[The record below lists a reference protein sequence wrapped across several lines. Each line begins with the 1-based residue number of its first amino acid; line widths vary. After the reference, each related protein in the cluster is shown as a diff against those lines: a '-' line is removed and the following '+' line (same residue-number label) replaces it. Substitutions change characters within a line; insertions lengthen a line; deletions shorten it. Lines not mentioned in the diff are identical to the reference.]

1 MGNLWND
8 LKFAVRTL
16 GRSPVFTGV
25 AVVSVALGI
34 GANTAIF
41 SLLDQV
47 LLRLLPVKEPQQ
59 IVLLNMKGMHYGNNN
74 GGNALSYPMY
84 DDFRKNNQVF
94 SGMFC
99 RFPNYFALTFNGQTE
114 RVSGELVSGT
124 YFPVLGVGA
133 AVGRTF
139 TPEEDQKIAGAP
151 LAMLS
156 YAYWKSRFAG
166 DPGIVGKTVVING
179 HSMTVVGVAEQGFDG
194 VELGRR
200 AQIFVPVVMKG
211 PMLPLADDIN
221 DRRSRFVNAF
231 GRLKAGV
238 SPEQAQASLQL
249 FFHGILEMEVRQ
261 PAFRNAS
268 EYTRQQFLKNVIQVL
283 PGSQGRSYLRQQ
295 LQKPLWVLMAI
306 TGAVL
311 LIACANVA
319 GLLVARA
326 TSRQKEIAVRLALG
340 AGRGQLVQQ
349 LLVESLLLSAIGGVL
364 GLLLAISTDKVL
376 MSLLPPETASLNIA
390 TVPDW
395 RILSFTIGVSLLTGI
410 LFGLIPALQ
419 ATRADVAPTLKDQAG
434 AVVGG
439 GAPVRFRK
447 ALVTAQVTLSLL
459 LLIGAGLFIRSLQ
472 NLRNLG
478 PGFAP
483 ENLVA
488 FNIDPSLNGYDAP
501 RAKAFYQRLSD
512 NLGSIPGIRSVG
524 LAAMRILEEGEW
536 DSGLTVEGYTA
547 KNGESIQA
555 YMNSISPGYFQALGV
570 PILAGRDFTIKDKE
584 EIYHGPDP
592 ADWNPTKVIVNEK
605 FARKYFG
612 TTNAVGR
619 HVGFGN
625 DPGTKT
631 DMEIIG
637 VIKDIKYTNL
647 RDEIPI
653 QMFIPYLGGRFVAGM
668 TVYLKTTLDPN
679 QIASAVRGQLR
690 LIDPNIPIYA
700 MRTVEQQ
707 ISNSLLIERLIAS
720 LSTVFGALATLLATI
735 GLYGVMAYT
744 VARRTRE
751 IGIRM
756 ALGAFQGDVIWMVM
770 REVIVLVTLGI
781 AIGFGAAMGLTRFVK
796 SQLFG
801 VEAMDPIALV
811 AATVGLAVVACLA
824 GYIPALRASRVDAM
838 HALRYE

>member
-25 AVVSVALGI
+25 AVLSVALGI

-59 IVLLNMKGMHYGNNN
+59 LVLLSMKGMHYGNNT

-84 DDFRKNNQVF
+84 EDFRKNNQVF

-99 RFPNYFALTFNGQTE
+99 RFSNYFALTFNGQTE

-139 TPEEDQKIAGAP
+139 TAEEDQKIAGAP

-166 DPGIVGKTVVING
+166 DPGIVGKSVVING
-179 HSMTVVGVAEQGFDG
+179 HSMTIVGVAEQGFDG
-194 VELGRR
+194 VELGQR

-211 PMLPLADDIN
+211 PMIPLADDIN

-238 SPEQAQASLQL
+238 SREQAQASLQP

-268 EYTRQQFLKNVIQVL
+268 EYTRQQFLKNVIQAL
-283 PGSQGRSYLRQQ
+283 PGSQGRSDVRQA
-295 LQKPLWVLMAI
+295 LQTPLWVLMAI

-340 AGRGQLVQQ
+340 AGRGQLIQQ
-349 LLVESLLLSAIGGVL
+349 LLVESLLLAAIGGIL
-364 GLLLAISTDKVL
+364 GLLLAISLDKL
-376 MSLLPPETASLNIA
+376 LLRFLPPEMVNLTIA

-395 RILSFTIGVSLLTGI
+395 RILMFTTGVSLVTGI

-459 LLIGAGLFIRSLQ
+459 LLIGAGLFIRSLA

-483 ENLVA
+483 ENLMA

-524 LAAMRILEEGEW
+524 LASMRILEEGEW
-536 DSGLTVEGYTA
+536 DSALTVEGYSA

-555 YMNSISPGYFQALGV
+555 YMNSIGPGYFESLAV
-570 PILAGRDFTIKDKE
+570 PILAGRDFTIRDNE
-584 EIYHGPDP
+584 EIYHGPAP
-592 ADWNPTKVIVNEK
+592 ADWSPTKAIVNEK
-605 FARKYFG
+605 FAKKYFG

-631 DMEIIG
+631 DIEIIG

-647 RDEIPI
+647 RDEVPI
-653 QMFIPYLGGRFVAGM
+653 QMFIPYLGSRYVSGM

-690 LIDPNIPIYA
+690 QIDPNIPIYA

-707 ISNSLLIERLIAS
+707 ISNSLLIERLIAN
-720 LSTVFGALATLLATI
+720 LSTVFGVLATLLATI

-756 ALGAFQGDVIWMVM
+756 ALGAFQSDVIWMVM
-770 REVIVLVTLGI
+770 REVIVLVAIGI
-781 AIGFGAAMGLTRFVK
+781 AIGFGAAMGLTRLVE

-801 VEAMDPIALV
+801 VQAMDPVALV
-811 AATVGLAVVACLA
+811 AATVGLASVACLA
-824 GYIPALRASRVDAM
+824 GYIPARRASRVDAM

>member
-1 MGNLWND
+1 
-8 LKFAVRTL
+8 
-16 GRSPVFTGV
+16 
-25 AVVSVALGI
+25 
-34 GANTAIF
+34 
-41 SLLDQV
+41 
-47 LLRLLPVKEPQQ
+47 
-59 IVLLNMKGMHYGNNN
+59 
-74 GGNALSYPMY
+74 
-84 DDFRKNNQVF
+84 
-94 SGMFC
+94 
-99 RFPNYFALTFNGQTE
+99 
-114 RVSGELVSGT
+114 
-124 YFPVLGVGA
+124 
-133 AVGRTF
+133 
-139 TPEEDQKIAGAP
+139 
-151 LAMLS
+151 
-156 YAYWKSRFAG
+156 
-166 DPGIVGKTVVING
+166 
-179 HSMTVVGVAEQGFDG
+179 
-194 VELGRR
+194 
-200 AQIFVPVVMKG
+200 
-211 PMLPLADDIN
+211 
-221 DRRSRFVNAF
+221 
-231 GRLKAGV
+231 
-238 SPEQAQASLQL
+238 
-249 FFHGILEMEVRQ
+249 
-261 PAFRNAS
+261 
-268 EYTRQQFLKNVIQVL
+268 
-283 PGSQGRSYLRQQ
+283 
-295 LQKPLWVLMAI
+295 
-306 TGAVL
+306 
-311 LIACANVA
+311 
-319 GLLVARA
+319 
-326 TSRQKEIAVRLALG
+326 
-340 AGRGQLVQQ
+340 
-349 LLVESLLLSAIGGVL
+349 VL

-376 MSLLPPETASLNIA
+376 MSFLPPETASLNIA
-390 TVPDW
+390 TMPDW

-524 LAAMRILEEGEW
+524 LAAMRILEDNEW
-536 DSGLTVEGYTA
+536 DSGLTVEGYAA
-547 KNGESIQA
+547 KNGEHIQA
-555 YMNSISPGYFQALGV
+555 FMNSISPGYFQALGV
-570 PILAGRDFTIKDKE
+570 PILAGRDFTIRDSE
-584 EIYHGPDP
+584 EIKHGPDP
-592 ADWNPTKVIVNEK
+592 NDWNPTKVIINEK
-605 FARKYFG
+605 FAKTYFG
-612 TTNAVGR
+612 TTNAIGR

-653 QMFIPYLGGRFVAGM
+653 QMFIPYLGSRYVGGM
-668 TVYLKTTLDPN
+668 TVYLKTALDPN
-679 QIASAVRGQLR
+679 QLASAVRGQLR
-690 LIDPNIPIYA
+690 QIDPNVPIYA

-756 ALGAFQGDVIWMVM
+756 ALGAFQRDVIWMVM
-770 REVIVLVTLGI
+770 REVIVLVTIGI
-781 AIGFGAAMGLTRFVK
+781 AIGFGAAMGLTRLVK

-801 VEAMDPIALV
+801 VEALDPIALL
-811 AATVGLAVVACLA
+811 AATVGLAAVACLA

>member
-8 LKFAVRTL
+8 IKFAVRTL
-16 GRSPVFTGV
+16 SRSPVLTGV
-25 AVVSVALGI
+25 AVLSVALGI

-59 IVLLNMKGMHYGNNN
+59 LVLLSMKGLHYGNNN
-74 GGNALSYPMY
+74 GGNAISYPMY
-84 DDFRKNNQVF
+84 EDFRTNNQVF

-139 TPEEDQKIAGAP
+139 TPEEDQKINGAP

-156 YAYWKSRFAG
+156 YAYWKSRFAR
-166 DPGIVGKTVVING
+166 DPGIVGKTVIVNG
-179 HSMTVVGVAEQGFDG
+179 HSMVVIGVAEQGFDG
-194 VELGRR
+194 VELGLR
-200 AQIFVPVVMKG
+200 AQIFVPAVMKG

-221 DRRSRFVNAF
+221 NRRSRWVNAF
-231 GRLKAGV
+231 GRLKPGV
-238 SPEQAQASLQL
+238 TAEQAQAALQP
-249 FFHGILEMEVRQ
+249 FFHSILEMEVQQ

-283 PGSQGRSYLRQQ
+283 PGSQGRSYLRRQ
-295 LQKPLWVLMAI
+295 LQTPLWVLMAI

-340 AGRGQLVQQ
+340 AGRGQLIQQ
-349 LLVESLLLSAIGGVL
+349 LLVESLLLAAIGGVL
-364 GLLLAISTDKVL
+364 GLLLAISTDKL
-376 MSLLPPETASLNIA
+376 LLSFLPPETASMQIA

-395 RILSFTIGVSLLTGI
+395 RILLFTIAVSLATGV

-483 ENLVA
+483 GNLVA
-488 FNIDPSLNGYDAP
+488 FNIDPSLNGYDTP

-512 NLGSIPGIRSVG
+512 NLGSIPGTRSVA
-524 LAAMRILEEGEW
+524 LAALRILEDNEW
-536 DSGLTVEGYTA
+536 DSSVTVEGYSA
-547 KNGESIQA
+547 KNGEHIQA
-555 YMNSISPGYFQALGV
+555 FMNSISPGYFETLGV
-570 PILAGRDFTIKDKE
+570 PVLAGRDFTVRDNE
-584 EIYHGPDP
+584 EIHHGPESG
-592 ADWNPTKVIVNEK
+592 DWNPTKAIVNEK
-605 FARKYFG
+605 FAKKYFG
-612 TTNAVGR
+612 STNVVGR

-631 DMEIIG
+631 DIEIIG

-653 QMFIPYLGGRFVAGM
+653 QMFVPYLGNRYVTGM
-668 TVYLKTTLDPN
+668 TVYLKTTLDPD
-679 QIASAVRGQLR
+679 QIASEVRDQIRR
-690 LIDPNIPIYA
+690 LDPNLPLYA
-700 MRTVEQQ
+700 LRTVEQE

-720 LSTVFGALATLLATI
+720 LSTVFGALATMLATI

-770 REVIVLVTLGI
+770 REVIVLVAIGI
-781 AIGFGAAMGLTRFVK
+781 VAGFGAAMGLTRLVK

-801 VEAMDPIALV
+801 VEAMDPVALV
-811 AATVGLAVVACLA
+811 AAIVGLAVVACLA

>member
-1 MGNLWND
+1 MGNLWSD
-8 LKFAVRTL
+8 VKFAARTL

-25 AVVSVALGI
+25 AVLSVALGI

-59 IVLLNMKGMHYGNNN
+59 LVLLSMKGLHYGNNN
-74 GGNALSYPMY
+74 GGNAISYPMY
-84 DDFRKNNQVF
+84 EDFRTNNQVF

-139 TPEEDQKIAGAP
+139 TPEEDQKINGAP

-156 YAYWKSRFAG
+156 YAYWESRFAG
-166 DPGIVGKTVVING
+166 DPGIVGKTVIING
-179 HSMTVVGVAEQGFDG
+179 HSMVVIGVAEQGFDG
-194 VELGRR
+194 VELGLR
-200 AQIFVPVVMKG
+200 AQIFVPAVMKG

-221 DRRSRFVNAF
+221 NRRSRWVNAF
-231 GRLKAGV
+231 GRLKPGV
-238 SPEQAQASLQL
+238 TAEQSQAALQP
-249 FFHGILEMEVRQ
+249 FFHSILEMEVQQ

-283 PGSQGRSYLRQQ
+283 PGSQGRSYLRRQ
-295 LQKPLWVLMAI
+295 LQTPLWILMAI

-340 AGRGQLVQQ
+340 AGRGQLIQQ
-349 LLVESLLLSAIGGVL
+349 LLVESLLLAAIGGVL
-364 GLLLAISTDKVL
+364 GLLLAISTDKL
-376 MSLLPPETASLNIA
+376 LLSFLPPETASMQIA

-395 RILSFTIGVSLLTGI
+395 RILLFTIAVSLATGV

-483 ENLVA
+483 GNLVA
-488 FNIDPSLNGYDAP
+488 FNIDPSLNGYDTP

-512 NLGSIPGIRSVG
+512 NLGSIPGTRSVG
-524 LAAMRILEEGEW
+524 LAALRILEDNEW
-536 DSGLTVEGYTA
+536 DSSVTVEGYSA
-547 KNGESIQA
+547 KNGEHIQA
-555 YMNSISPGYFQALGV
+555 FMNSISPRYFETLGV
-570 PILAGRDFTIKDKE
+570 PILAGRDFTIRDNE
-584 EIYHGPDP
+584 EIQHGPE
-592 ADWNPTKVIVNEK
+592 AGDWNPTKAIVNEK
-605 FARKYFG
+605 FAKKYFG
-612 TTNAVGR
+612 STNVVGR

-631 DMEIIG
+631 DIEIIG

-653 QMFIPYLGGRFVAGM
+653 QMFVPYLGNRYVTGM
-668 TVYLKTTLDPN
+668 TVYLKTTLDPD
-679 QIASAVRGQLR
+679 QIASEVRDQIRR
-690 LIDPNIPIYA
+690 LDPNLPLYA
-700 MRTVEQQ
+700 LRTVEQE

-720 LSTVFGALATLLATI
+720 LSTVFGALATMLATI

-770 REVIVLVTLGI
+770 REVIVLVAIGI
-781 AIGFGAAMGLTRFVK
+781 VAGFGAAMGLTRLVK

-801 VEAMDPIALV
+801 VEAMDPVALV
-811 AATVGLAVVACLA
+811 AAIVGLAVVACLA

>member
-8 LKFAVRTL
+8 VKFAVRTL

-25 AVVSVALGI
+25 AVLSVALGI

-47 LLRLLPVKEPQQ
+47 LLRLLPVKKPQQ
-59 IVLLNMKGMHYGNNN
+59 LVLLSMKGMQYGNNN

-84 DDFRKNNQVF
+84 EDFRKNNQVF

-99 RFPNYFALTFNGQTE
+99 RFPDYLALTFNGQTE

-139 TPEEDQKIAGAP
+139 TPEEDQKIGGAP

-166 DPGIVGKTVVING
+166 DPGTVGKTVIING
-179 HSMTVVGVAEQGFDG
+179 HSMVVVGVAEQGFDG
-194 VELGRR
+194 VELGLR
-200 AQIFVPVVMKG
+200 AEIFVPVVMKG

-221 DRRSRFVNAF
+221 NRRSRWVNAF
-231 GRLKAGV
+231 GRLKPGV
-238 SPEQAQASLQL
+238 TAEQAQAALQP
-249 FFHGILEMEVRQ
+249 FFHGILEMEVQQ

-268 EYTRQQFLKNVIQVL
+268 AYTRQQFLKNVIQVL
-283 PGSQGRSYLRQQ
+283 PGSQGRSYLRRQ
-295 LQKPLWVLMAI
+295 LQTPLWVLMAI

-340 AGRGQLVQQ
+340 AGRGQLIQQ
-349 LLVESLLLSAIGGVL
+349 LLVESLLLAAIGGLL

-376 MSLLPPETASLNIA
+376 MSFLPPETKTLTIA
-390 TVPDW
+390 TIPDW
-395 RILSFTIGVSLLTGI
+395 RILLFTIAVSLVTGI
-410 LFGLIPALQ
+410 LFGLIPAWQ

-447 ALVTAQVTLSLL
+447 ALVAAQVTLSLL

-478 PGFAP
+478 PGFVP

-488 FNIDPSLNGYDAP
+488 FNIDPSLNGYDTP
-501 RAKAFYQRLSD
+501 RAKAFYKRLSD
-512 NLGSIPGIRSVG
+512 NLGSIPGTRSVA
-524 LAAMRILEEGEW
+524 LAALRILEDNEW
-536 DSGLTVEGYTA
+536 DSAVTVEDYNA
-547 KNGESIQA
+547 KNGEHIQA
-555 YMNSISPGYFQALGV
+555 FMNSISPRYFETLGV
-570 PILAGRDFTIKDKE
+570 PILAGRDFTIRDNE
-584 EIYHGPDP
+584 EIQHGPE
-592 ADWNPTKVIVNEK
+592 ASDWNPTKAIVNEK
-605 FARKYFG
+605 FAKKYFG

-619 HVGFGN
+619 YVGFGT

-631 DMEIIG
+631 DIEIIG

-647 RDEIPI
+647 RDEVPI
-653 QMFIPYLGGRFVAGM
+653 QMFVPYLGNRYVTGM
-668 TVYLKTTLDPN
+668 TVYLKTTLAPD
-679 QIASAVRGQLR
+679 QIASAVRAQIR
-690 LIDPNIPIYA
+690 QIDPNLPLYGL
-700 MRTVEQQ
+700 RTVEQQ

-720 LSTVFGALATLLATI
+720 LSSVFGALATLLATI

-770 REVIVLVTLGI
+770 REVIVLVAIGI
-781 AIGFGAAMGLTRFVK
+781 VAGFGAAMGLTRFVR

-801 VEAMDPIALV
+801 VETMDPVALV
-811 AATVGLAVVACLA
+811 AAIVGLAVVACLA

>member
-1 MGNLWND
+1 MGNFWND
-8 LKFAVRTL
+8 IKFAVRTL

-25 AVVSVALGI
+25 AVLSVALGI

-59 IVLLNMKGMHYGNNN
+59 LILLSMKGMHYGSNT

-84 DDFRKNNQVF
+84 EDFRKNNRVF

-139 TPEEDQKIAGAP
+139 TAEEDQKIAGAP

-166 DPGIVGKTVVING
+166 DPGIVGKTVAING

-194 VELGRR
+194 VELGQR

-231 GRLKAGV
+231 GRLKASV
-238 SPEQAQASLQL
+238 SREQAQASLQP

-268 EYTRQQFLKNVIQVL
+268 EYARQQFLKNVIQTL
-283 PGSQGRSYLRQQ
+283 PGSQGRSDVREA
-295 LQKPLWVLMAI
+295 LQTPLWVLMAI

-340 AGRGQLVQQ
+340 AGRGQLIQQ
-349 LLVESLLLSAIGGVL
+349 LLVESLLLAAIGGIL
-364 GLLLAISTDKVL
+364 GLLLAISLDKIL
-376 MSLLPPETASLNIA
+376 LRLLPPEMVNLTIA

-395 RILSFTIGVSLLTGI
+395 RILMFTIGVSLLTGI
-410 LFGLIPALQ
+410 LFGLIPALK

-459 LLIGAGLFIRSLQ
+459 LLIGAGLFIRSLA

-524 LAAMRILEEGEW
+524 LASMRILEDSEW
-536 DSGLTVEGYTA
+536 DSALTVEGYSA

-555 YMNSISPGYFQALGV
+555 FMNSIGPGYFESLGV
-570 PILAGRDFTIKDKE
+570 PILAGRDFTMRDHE
-584 EIYHGPDP
+584 EIYHGPAP
-592 ADWNPTKVIVNEK
+592 ADWFPAKAIVNEK
-605 FARKYFG
+605 FAKKYFG
-612 TTNAVGR
+612 TSNAVGR
-619 HVGFGN
+619 HLGFGN

-631 DMEIIG
+631 DIEIIG

-647 RDEIPI
+647 RDEVPI
-653 QMFIPYLGGRFVAGM
+653 QMFIPYLGSRFVGGM
-668 TVYLKTTLDPN
+668 TVYLKTTLEEN
-679 QIASAVRGQLR
+679 QLASAVRGQLR
-690 LIDPNIPIYA
+690 QIDPNVPIYA

-770 REVIVLVTLGI
+770 REVIVLVAIGI
-781 AIGFGAAMGLTRFVK
+781 AIGFGAAMGLTRLVE

-801 VEAMDPIALV
+801 VEAMDPVALV

>member
-8 LKFAVRTL
+8 VKFAVRTL
-16 GRSPVFTGV
+16 GRSPIFTGV
-25 AVVSVALGI
+25 AVLSVALGI
-34 GANTAIF
+34 GVNTAIF

-47 LLRLLPVKEPQQ
+47 LLRLLPVKAPQEL
-59 IVLLNMKGMHYGNNN
+59 VLLNMKGMHYGNNN
-74 GGNALSYPMY
+74 GYNALSYPMY
-84 DDFRKNNQVF
+84 EDFRKNNQVF
-94 SGMFC
+94 TGMFC
-99 RFPNYFALTFNGQTE
+99 RFQTYFALTFNGQTE

-139 TPEEDQKIAGAP
+139 TTEEDLKIAGAP

-166 DPGIVGKTVVING
+166 DPGIVGKTVVVNG
-179 HSMTVVGVAEQGFDG
+179 HSMTVVGVAERGFDG
-194 VELGRR
+194 VELGQR

-211 PMLPLADDIN
+211 PMIPLADDIN

-238 SPEQAQASLQL
+238 SPMQAQASLQPY
-249 FFHGILEMEVRQ
+249 FHGILEMEVRQ

-268 EYTRQQFLKNVIQVL
+268 EYTRQKFLKNVIQVL
-283 PGSQGRSYLRQQ
+283 PGSQGRSYLRRQ
-295 LQKPLWVLMAI
+295 LQTPLWVLMAI

-349 LLVESLLLSAIGGVL
+349 LLVESLLLAAIGGVL

-376 MSLLPPETASLNIA
+376 MSLLPPDTVSLNIV

-395 RILSFTIGVSLLTGI
+395 RILSFTISVSLLTGV

-439 GAPVRFRK
+439 SAPVRFRK

-488 FNIDPSLNGYDAP
+488 FNIDPSLNGYDAT

-524 LAAMRILEEGEW
+524 LAAMRILEDNEW
-536 DSGLTVEGYTA
+536 DSSLSVEGYTA

-555 YMNSISPGYFQALGV
+555 YMNSISPGYFESVGV
-570 PILAGRDFTIKDKE
+570 PILAGRDFTIRDNE
-584 EIYHGPDP
+584 EVYHGPDP
-592 ADWNPTKVIVNEK
+592 TDWFPTKVIINEK

-619 HVGFGN
+619 HVGFGD

-631 DMEIIG
+631 DIEVIG
-637 VIKDIKYTNL
+637 VIRDIKYTNL
-647 RDEIPI
+647 RDEIPV
-653 QMFIPYLGGRFVAGM
+653 QMFIPYLGSRYVGGM

-679 QIASAVRGQLR
+679 QLASAVRRQLR
-690 LIDPNIPIYA
+690 QIDPDIPIYA
-700 MRTVEQQ
+700 MRTVEEQV
-707 ISNSLLIERLIAS
+707 SNSLLIERLIAS
-720 LSTVFGALATLLATI
+720 LSTLFGALATLLATI

-756 ALGAFQGDVIWMVM
+756 ALGAFQRDVIWMVM

-801 VEAMDPIALV
+801 VEAMDPVALV

>member
-25 AVVSVALGI
+25 AVLSVALGI
-34 GANTAIF
+34 GANTGIF

-59 IVLLNMKGMHYGNNN
+59 LVLLSMKGMHYGNNT

-139 TPEEDQKIAGAP
+139 TAEEDQKIAGAP

-156 YAYWKSRFAG
+156 FAYWKSRFAG

-194 VELGRR
+194 VELGHR

-211 PMLPLADDIN
+211 PMIPMANDIS

-238 SPEQAQASLQL
+238 SPEQAQAALQP
-249 FFHGILEMEVRQ
+249 FFHSMLEMEVKEA
-261 PAFRNAS
+261 AFRNAS
-268 EYTRQQFLKNVIQVL
+268 AYTRSQFLKNVIQVL
-283 PGSQGRSYLRQQ
+283 PGSQGRSYLRRQ
-295 LQKPLWVLMAI
+295 LQTPLWVLMAI

-326 TSRQKEIAVRLALG
+326 TARQKEIAVRLALG
-340 AGRGQLVQQ
+340 AARRQLVQQ
-349 LLVESLLLSAIGGVL
+349 LLVESLLLAAIGGVL
-364 GLLLAISTDKVL
+364 GLVLAISIDKL
-376 MSLLPPETASLNIA
+376 LLNSLPPGTADLKIVA
-390 TVPDW
+390 VPDW
-395 RILSFTIGVSLLTGI
+395 RILSFTVAVSLATGI

-472 NLRNLG
+472 NLRDLG

-488 FNIDPSLNGYDAP
+488 FNIDPSLNGYDSTK
-501 RAKAFYQRLSD
+501 AKAFYQRLTE
-512 NLGSIPGIRSVG
+512 NLRSIPGVQSVG
-524 LAAMRILEEGEW
+524 LAAMRILEDSEW
-536 DSGLTVEGYTA
+536 DSSITVEGYSA
-547 KNGESIQA
+547 KNDEHIQA
-555 YMNSISPGYFQALGV
+555 YMNQVGPGYIQTLGV
-570 PILAGRDFTIKDKE
+570 PILAGRDFTIKDNE
-584 EIYHGPDP
+584 EVKHGPDTFG
-592 ADWNPTKVIVNEK
+592 WNPTKAIVNEK
-605 FARKYFG
+605 FAKKYFG
-612 TTNAVGR
+612 TTNAVGHR
-619 HVGFGN
+619 VGFGN

-631 DMEIIG
+631 DIEIIG
-637 VIKDIKYTNL
+637 VIKDIKYTSL

-653 QMFIPYLGGRFVAGM
+653 QMFVPYLGSRYVTGM
-668 TVYLKTTLDPN
+668 TVYLKSTLDPK
-679 QIASAVRGQLR
+679 QVAGAVRAQTR
-690 LIDPNIPIYA
+690 QIDPNVPIYA
-700 MRTVEQQ
+700 MRTVEEQ
-707 ISNSLLIERLIAS
+707 ISNSLLIQRLIAS

-744 VARRTRE
+744 VGRRTRE

-770 REVIVLVTLGI
+770 REVIVLVTIGI

-801 VEAMDPIALV
+801 VEAMDPVALA
-811 AATVGLAVVACLA
+811 AATVGLAAVACLA

>member
-1 MGNLWND
+1 MGNVWND
-8 LKFAVRTL
+8 IKFAGRTL
-16 GRSPVFTGV
+16 RKSPIFTGV
-25 AVVSVALGI
+25 AVLSVALGI

-59 IVLLNMKGMHYGNNN
+59 LVLLSMKGMHYGNNW

-84 DDFRKNNQVF
+84 EDFRKNNQVF

-99 RFPNYFALTFNGQTE
+99 RFSYYFALTFNGQTE
-114 RVSGELVSGT
+114 RVSGEMVSGT

-166 DPGIVGKTVVING
+166 DPTIVGKTVIVNG

-194 VELGRR
+194 VELGQR

-211 PMLPLADDIN
+211 PMIPLADDIN
-221 DRRSRFVNAF
+221 NRRSRFVNAF
-231 GRLKAGV
+231 GRLKPGV
-238 SPEQAQASLQL
+238 TPEQAYASLQP

-261 PAFRNAS
+261 PAFRTAS
-268 EYTRQQFLKNVIQVL
+268 EYTRQQFLKNIIQVL

-349 LLVESLLLSAIGGVL
+349 LLVESLLLAAIGGLV

-376 MSLLPPETASLNIA
+376 MSLLPPETANLNIA

-447 ALVTAQVTLSLL
+447 ALVTAQVALSLL
-459 LLIGAGLFIRSLQ
+459 LLIGAGLFIRSLA

-488 FNIDPSLNGYDAP
+488 FNIDPSLGGYDVP
-501 RAKAFYQRLSD
+501 RAKAFFQRLNE
-512 NLGSIPGIRSVG
+512 NLGSVPGVGSVG
-524 LAAMRILEEGEW
+524 LASMRILEDNEW

-555 YMNSISPGYFQALGV
+555 YMNAISPGYFETLGV
-570 PILAGRDFTIKDKE
+570 PMLAGRDFTIRDNE
-584 EIYHGPDP
+584 EIKHGPEPD
-592 ADWNPTKVIVNEK
+592 DWNPTKAIVNEK
-605 FARKYFG
+605 FAKKYFG

-619 HVGFGN
+619 HVGFGS

-631 DMEIIG
+631 DIEIIG

-647 RDEIPI
+647 RDEVPI
-653 QMFIPYLGGRFVAGM
+653 QMFLPYLGSRFVAGM
-668 TVYLKTTLDPN
+668 TVYLKTRLDPN
-679 QIASAVRGQLR
+679 QIASAVRGQVRQL
-690 LIDPNIPIYA
+690 DPNIPVYA
-700 MRTVEQQ
+700 MRTVDQQ

-720 LSTVFGALATLLATI
+720 LSSVFGALATLLATI

-770 REVIVLVTLGI
+770 REVIVLVTIGI
-781 AIGFGAAMGLTRFVK
+781 AIGFGAAMGLTQFVK

-801 VEAMDPIALV
+801 VEAMDPIALL
-811 AATVGLAVVACLA
+811 AATLGLAIVACLA

>member
-8 LKFAVRTL
+8 VKFAVRTL
-16 GRSPVFTGV
+16 GRSPVFTAV
-25 AVVSVALGI
+25 AVLSVALGI

-59 IVLLNMKGMHYGNNN
+59 LVLLSMKGMHYGNNW

-84 DDFRKNNQVF
+84 EDFRKNNQVF

-99 RFPNYFALTFNGQTE
+99 RFPYNFALTFNGQTE
-114 RVSGELVSGT
+114 RVLGEMVSGT

-139 TPEEDQKIAGAP
+139 TPEEDQKVAGEP

-194 VELGRR
+194 VELGQR

-211 PMLPLADDIN
+211 PMIPLADNIN
-221 DRRSRFVNAF
+221 DRRSRWVNGF
-231 GRLKAGV
+231 GRLKPGV
-238 SPEQAQASLQL
+238 TPQQAQASLQP
-249 FFHGILEMEVRQ
+249 FFHGILEMEVQQ
-261 PAFRNAS
+261 PAFRTAS
-268 EYTRQQFLKNVIQVL
+268 DYTRQQFLKNIIEVL
-283 PGSQGRSYLRQQ
+283 PGSQGRSYLRRQ
-295 LQKPLWVLMAI
+295 LQTPLWVLMAI

-340 AGRGQLVQQ
+340 AGRGQLIQQ
-349 LLVESLLLSAIGGVL
+349 LLVESLLLAAIGGVV

-376 MSLLPPETASLNIA
+376 MSFLPPETASLKIA

-395 RILSFTIGVSLLTGI
+395 RILSFTIAVSLVTGI

-447 ALVTAQVTLSLL
+447 ALVAAQVTLSLL

-488 FNIDPSLNGYDAP
+488 FNIDPSLNGYDTP
-501 RAKAFYQRLSD
+501 RAKAFYQRLSE
-512 NLGSIPGIRSVG
+512 NLGSIPGVRSVG
-524 LAAMRILEEGEW
+524 LASMRILEDNEW
-536 DSGLTVEGYTA
+536 DSGITVEGYTA
-547 KNGESIQA
+547 RNGEHIQA
-555 YMNSISPGYFQALGV
+555 FMNSIGPGYFQTLGV
-570 PILAGRDFTIKDKE
+570 PILAGRDFTIRDNE
-584 EIYHGPDP
+584 EIRYGPDP
-592 ADWNPTKVIVNEK
+592 NDWCPTRAIINEK

-612 TTNAVGR
+612 TTNAIGR
-619 HVGFGN
+619 HVGFGS

-631 DMEIIG
+631 AMEIIG

-653 QMFIPYLGGRFVAGM
+653 QMFVPYLGSRYVSGM
-668 TVYLKTTLDPN
+668 TVYLKTTLDPD
-679 QIASAVRGQLR
+679 QIASAVRAQIR
-690 LIDPNIPIYA
+690 QIDPSLPLYA

-720 LSTVFGALATLLATI
+720 LSSVFGALATLLATI

-770 REVIVLVTLGI
+770 REVIVLVVIGI
-781 AIGFGAAMGLTRFVK
+781 VAGFGAAMGLTRFVK

-801 VEAMDPIALV
+801 VEAMDPVALV
-811 AATVGLAVVACLA
+811 AAIVGLAVVACLA

>member
-8 LKFAVRTL
+8 VKFAARTL

-25 AVVSVALGI
+25 AVLSVALGI

-59 IVLLNMKGMHYGNNN
+59 LVLLSMKGMHYGNNN

-99 RFPNYFALTFNGQTE
+99 RFPSYFALTFNGQTE

-133 AVGRTF
+133 VVGRTF
-139 TPEEDQKIAGAP
+139 TPEEDQKIGGAP

-156 YAYWKSRFAG
+156 YAYWKSRFAA
-166 DPGIVGKTVVING
+166 DPGIVGKNVIVNG
-179 HSMTVVGVAEQGFDG
+179 HSMVVVGVAEQGFEG
-194 VELGRR
+194 VELGQR

-221 DRRSRFVNAF
+221 NRRSRWVNAF
-231 GRLKAGV
+231 GRLKPGV
-238 SPEQAQASLQL
+238 TTEQAQASLQP
-249 FFHGILEMEVRQ
+249 FFHGILEMEVQQ

-283 PGSQGRSYLRQQ
+283 PGSQGRSYLRRQ
-295 LQKPLWVLMAI
+295 LQTPLWVLMAI

-340 AGRGQLVQQ
+340 AGRGQLIQQ
-349 LLVESLLLSAIGGVL
+349 LLVESLLLAAIGGVL

-376 MSLLPPETASLNIA
+376 MSFLPPETSALTIA
-390 TVPDW
+390 TIPDW
-395 RILSFTIGVSLLTGI
+395 RILLFTVAVSLVTGI
-410 LFGLIPALQ
+410 LFGLIPAWQ

-447 ALVTAQVTLSLL
+447 ALVAAQVTLSLL

-483 ENLVA
+483 GSLVA
-488 FNIDPSLNGYDAP
+488 FNIDPSLNGYDTP
-501 RAKAFYQRLSD
+501 RSKAFYQRLSD
-512 NLGSIPGIRSVG
+512 NLESIPGTRSVA
-524 LAAMRILEEGEW
+524 LAALRILEDNEW
-536 DSGLTVEGYTA
+536 DSSVTVEGYSA
-547 KNGESIQA
+547 KNGEHIQA
-555 YMNSISPGYFQALGV
+555 FMNSISPRYFETLGV
-570 PILAGRDFTIKDKE
+570 PILAGRDFTIRDNE
-584 EIYHGPDP
+584 EIQHGPEP
-592 ADWNPTKVIVNEK
+592 GDWNPTKAIVNEK
-605 FARKYFG
+605 FAKKYFG

-631 DMEIIG
+631 DIEIIG

-653 QMFIPYLGGRFVAGM
+653 QMFVPYLGNRFVTGM
-668 TVYLKTTLDPN
+668 TVYLKTTLDPD
-679 QIASAVRGQLR
+679 QIASAVRTQIR
-690 LIDPNIPIYA
+690 QIDPNLPIYGL
-700 MRTVEQQ
+700 RTVEEQ

-720 LSTVFGALATLLATI
+720 LSSVFGALATLLATI

-770 REVIVLVTLGI
+770 REVIVLVAIGI
-781 AIGFGAAMGLTRFVK
+781 VAGFGAAMGLTRFVK

-801 VEAMDPIALV
+801 VEAMDPVALL